1 LSKAFSAFDPSR
13 RNEDLKVRNPYPR
26 SLEERMEKSS
36 ANHDRRRYPRSLMDL
51 PLEYR
56 VINAPY
62 AHGGIVVNGSEEGF
76 LIYSV
81 KDMPIGTKLNLV
93 VLFPKGFELTH
104 FEVVAEIVRQ
114 DLHWED
120 EWEGFEYGLKFIQI
134 FEEDRQKLKQLS
146 AACFRQE
153 RQE

>member
-1 LSKAFSAFDPSR
+1 
-13 RNEDLKVRNPYPR
+13 
-26 SLEERMEKSS
+26 LEERMESS
-36 ANHDRRRYPRSLMDL
+36 TANHDRRRYPRSLMDL

-93 VLFPKGFELTH
+93 VMFPKGFELTN
-104 FEVVAEIVRQ
+104 FEVVAEVVRK
-114 DLHWED
+114 DLHWEED
-120 EWEGFEYGLKFIQI
+120 WEGFEYGLKFIQI
-134 FEEDRQKLKQLS
+134 FEEDRQKLKQLLS
-146 AACFRQE
+146 GFFQAGEAANNA
-153 RQE
+153 